1 MQNNLECMQTRGH
14 KQYHLS
20 NHLGNVLVTIQ
31 DRKEALAFGTPVI
44 GAFADQYHPYIVTA
58 TDYYAFGGSMEGQSI
73 DAQNAV
79 AALRANIKN
88 GINGI
93 ATAPNPGSSHG
104 FPGIQNAGF
113 IANQFNQIFTATS
126 VGGTNPANPP
136 IDFAPA
142 IADINNGTT
151 GVANFGTIAQNTSR
165 ILIITNG
172 TAASNQNAINIVGTP
187 AVAAVSPS
195 AANPAGIPAVPATGL
210 HLTYPNMQFGISSAP
225 NQGLNNDQVDIIANP
240 TQNFVTFGNSANTWG
255 YNLTL
260 VQDFSNGNGVNRPM
274 LLREPLSIETPI
286 DPSTLP

>member
-1 MQNNLECMQTRGH
+1 MQPRGH

-20 NHLGNVLVTIQ
+20 NHLGNILVTIQ

-58 TDYYAFGGSMEGQSI
+58 TDYYAFGGSMEGRSI

-93 ATAPNPGSSHG
+93 ATAPNPKNRIG
-104 FPGIQNAGF
+104 FPGI
-113 IANQFNQIFTATS
+113 
-126 VGGTNPANPP
+126 
-136 IDFAPA
+136 
-142 IADINNGTT
+142 
-151 GVANFGTIAQNTSR
+151 
-165 ILIITNG
+165 
-172 TAASNQNAINIVGTP
+172 QNAINIVGTP

-195 AANPAGIPAVPATGL
+195 ATNPSGIPAVPATGL

-225 NQGLNNDQVDIIANP
+225 NQGLHNDQVDIIANP

-274 LLREPLSIETPI
+274 LLREPEKIETPI
-286 DPSTLP
+286 DPLTLP